1 MKIRCNTRLISGVNN
16 KEKGV
21 SVVVEDSKGQ
31 ETINADVVLLSIGRR
46 PFTGG
51 LDLQKAGLETNK
63 FGRVEINKQW

>member
-1 MKIRCNTRLISGVNN
+1 MKIRCNTRLISGTNN

-21 SVVVEDSKGQ
+21 SVVVEDAKGQ
-31 ETINADVVLLSIGRR
+31 ETLTADVVLLSIGRR